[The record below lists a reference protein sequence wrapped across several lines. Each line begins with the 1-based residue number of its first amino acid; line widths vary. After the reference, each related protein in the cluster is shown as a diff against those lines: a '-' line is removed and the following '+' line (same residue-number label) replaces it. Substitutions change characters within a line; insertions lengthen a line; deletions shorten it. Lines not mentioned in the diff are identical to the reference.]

1 MPVAT
6 LHIDGADRIV
16 DINPAG
22 EALLNVSAKSARGR
36 PVCDWVVERNSLQS
50 GLEDVRRRNS
60 HLLLDNIELSLDD
73 KRIIEV
79 SALIAPLA
87 SHGRHALICIR
98 SRMVEGRIGH
108 GRRSKAAA
116 RSAIGMADMLSHEI
130 KNPLTGIQG
139 AAQLLSMTAGGHDH
153 ELTTLIVEESQRI
166 LKLLEQVEQFGG
178 TGVLDLK
185 SLNVHDILDRACR
198 LGKVGFA
205 TAISFETEYDPSLP
219 LVRADEDQALRVF
232 LNLIK
237 NASEALGDRG
247 GVVRIRTYFDD
258 FLRIGT
264 GQGDK
269 TALPIQVEIIDHGP
283 GISEDLAPNIFEP
296 FVSGRKNGTGLGLS
310 LVSAILIDMGG
321 WVAFESRPEHTVF
334 RVSLPV
340 SED

>member
-6 LHIDGADRIV
+6 LIIDEADRIV
-16 DINPAG
+16 GINPAG
-22 EALLNVSAKSARGR
+22 EALLNISSKSARDR
-36 PVCDWVVERNSLQS
+36 LVCDWFAEGNSLHS
-50 GLEDVRRRNS
+50 ALADVRRRNS
-60 HLLLDNIELSLDD
+60 QLLLDHIELSLGDN
-73 KRIIEV
+73 KFIEV
-79 SALIAPLA
+79 SALVAPLA
-87 SHGRHALICIR
+87 NDGGHLLVCFR

-116 RSAIGMADMLSHEI
+116 RSAIGMAEMLSHEI

-139 AAQLLSMTAGGHDH
+139 AAQLLSMNSGGRDL

-178 TGVLDLK
+178 TGILDLK
-185 SLNVHDILDRACR
+185 PLNVHDILDRACR

-205 TAISFETEYDPSLP
+205 TAINFVTEYDPSLP
-219 LVRADEDQALRVF
+219 LVWADEDQLLRVF

-237 NASEALGDRG
+237 NASEALEEG
-247 GVVRIRTYFDD
+247 GGKVRIRTYFDD
-258 FLRIGT
+258 SLRIDT
-264 GQGDK
+264 GQGGR
-269 TALPIQVEIIDHGP
+269 TALPVQVEIIDHGP

-296 FVSGRKNGTGLGLS
+296 FVSGRQNGTGLGLS

-321 WVAFESRPEHTVF
+321 WVAFESRPGHTVF

-340 SED
+340 SRG